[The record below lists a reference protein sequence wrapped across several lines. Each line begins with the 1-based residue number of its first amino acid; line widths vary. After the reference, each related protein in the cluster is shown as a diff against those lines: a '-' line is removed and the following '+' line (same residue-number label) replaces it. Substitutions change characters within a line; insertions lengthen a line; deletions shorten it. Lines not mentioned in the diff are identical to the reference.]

1 MSPEAAMRIAD
12 KILDLDALALTL
24 DRLRQGKT
32 VVHCHGV
39 FDLLHIGHIRYL
51 EEARALGD
59 ILVVTLTQDAH
70 VNKGPHRPAFTE
82 ALRAEAVA
90 ALGCVDF
97 VAVNRWPTAVETI
110 GLLRPDVYAKGGEYR
125 EAAND
130 PTGKIVDEVR
140 AVEAAGGHVHFTNG
154 IVFSSSSL
162 INAHYS
168 PFPREVS
175 QYLRDFARRHPIDAV
190 LGWLDRAAGL
200 RVLALGETIIDEHCY
215 CETLGKSGKEP
226 ILAARFV
233 ESERAGGGI
242 LAIANHLAAFAGT
255 VELCS
260 CLGERDSQE
269 AFVREQLRPGVRPH
283 FLSLPEATT
292 IVKRRFVELYP
303 LQKLFELYIMQG
315 CEESEDASR
324 RMRVVLGELLPRVD
338 LVVAADYG
346 HGLFDAGLID
356 WLSENAPFLAVNA
369 QVNAGNL
376 GFNTVH
382 KYPRADFVCVSEKEI
397 RLAARSRDRDLC
409 AVAEETAERL
419 RCPRLL
425 VTRGKQGCLSWSRD
439 EGFFEIPAFTKHI
452 VDRVG
457 AGDAVL
463 SVASLLAYLGAPME
477 VAGMLANLAG
487 AQAVGVMS
495 NRSPLDKVALVK
507 HCIALLK

>member
-1 MSPEAAMRIAD
+1 M
-12 KILDLDALALTL
+12 
-24 DRLRQGKT
+24 
-32 VVHCHGV
+32 
-39 FDLLHIGHIRYL
+39 
-51 EEARALGD
+51 
-59 ILVVTLTQDAH
+59 
-70 VNKGPHRPAFTE
+70 
-82 ALRAEAVA
+82 
-90 ALGCVDF
+90 
-97 VAVNRWPTAVETI
+97 
-110 GLLRPDVYAKGGEYR
+110 
-125 EAAND
+125 
-130 PTGKIVDEVR
+130 
-140 AVEAAGGHVHFTNG
+140 
-154 IVFSSSSL
+154 
-162 INAHYS
+162 
-168 PFPREVS
+168 
-175 QYLRDFARRHPIDAV
+175 
-190 LGWLDRAAGL
+190 
-200 RVLALGETIIDEHCY
+200 
-215 CETLGKSGKEP
+215 
-226 ILAARFV
+226 
-233 ESERAGGGI
+233 
-242 LAIANHLAAFAGT
+242 
-255 VELCS
+255 
-260 CLGERDSQE
+260 
-269 AFVREQLRPGVRPH
+269 
-283 FLSLPEATT
+283 
-292 IVKRRFVELYP
+292 ELYP

-324 RMRVVLGELLPRVD
+324 RMRAVLGELLPRVD
-338 LVVAADYG
+338 LVLAADYG
-346 HGLFDAGLID
+346 HGLFDADLID